1 MRISDW
7 SSDVCSSDLGLHRR
21 LALAIVGRAPAS
33 PRALLLAF
41 MVATAMLSMI
51 VSNTATTLIM
61 MPVVVA
67 ILTAT
72 GRPEGERNPL
82 AIALTLGVASSPTI
96 CGLGTPVGSP
106 PNTPPRGRGGQLPGF
121 T

>member
-1 MRISDW
+1 MALAIGRT
-7 SSDVCSSDLGLHRR
+7 GLHRR

-72 GRPEGERNPL
+72 GSPEGERNPL
-82 AIALTLGVASSPTI
+82 AIALTPGVAYAATI
-96 CGLGTPVGSP
+96 GGLGTPGGGRTRAGGGEGGCGRVGV
-106 PNTPPRGRGGQLPGF
+106 G
-121 T
+121 

>member
-67 ILTAT
+67 ILTAA
-72 GRPEGERNPL
+72 GSPDGERNQL
-82 AIALTLGVASSPTI
+82 AIALTPAGASAPTLGGVGP
-96 CGLGTPVGSP
+96 LGGPGWTGAVEGK
-106 PNTPPRGRGGQLPGF
+106 RGEE
-121 T
+121 